1 MQKSK
6 RKKAGR
12 IFRLALVITVF
23 VLITATVLLSAAALF
38 FFRVEKY
45 SVEGISPYTKEEI
58 IEACGISEGKSLIFA
73 DLDEGAASIEK
84 KLPYTDNV
92 RLSRKFPNTLV
103 IHYDEYKE
111 RYALP
116 LSTAGY
122 ALLGSDFKT
131 LSFSAELPEDMTV
144 ILGVSPQMPVSGEKV
159 IFSRETVEGTDG
171 KKTEVD
177 RTGEIL
183 EEIAELLEKNEF
195 KDISAISVESRS
207 NIYLIYQD
215 RVVLKIGSASELD
228 SKLSLAKKVLSE
240 EESISANQY
249 CVLDL
254 TVAKQAYFSST
265 DADKITVLTDFL
277 QKYRS
282 AEKENGGDDKETQTQ
297 PEAVK
302 GEEE

>member
-6 RKKAGR
+6 RKKAGK

-23 VLITATVLLSAAALF
+23 VLITATVLLSVAALF

-58 IEACGISEGKSLIFA
+58 IAASGITVGKSLIFA

-84 KLPYTDNV
+84 KLPYTDDV

-103 IHYDEYKE
+103 IHYGEHKE

-116 LSTAGY
+116 LSTSGY
-122 ALLGSDFKT
+122 ALLGGDFKT
-131 LSFSAELPEDMTV
+131 LSFSAQLPDDVTV
-144 ILGVSPQMPVSGEKV
+144 ILGASPQMPVSGEKV
-159 IFSRETVEGTDG
+159 VFSREIVEGTNG
-171 KKTEVD
+171 EKEEVD
-177 RTGEIL
+177 KTGEIL
-183 EEIAELLEKNEF
+183 EEIAELLEENEF
-195 KDISAISVESRS
+195 KDISAVSVESRS

-215 RVVLKIGSASELD
+215 RIVLKIGSASELD

-249 CVLDL
+249 CVMDL
-254 TVAKQAYFSST
+254 TVPKQAYFSST
-265 DADKITVLTDFL
+265 EVDKITALTDFL

-282 AEKENGGDDKETQTQ
+282 DDKADETEQSEESQEKENGGEQ
-297 PEAVK
+297 
-302 GEEE
+302 